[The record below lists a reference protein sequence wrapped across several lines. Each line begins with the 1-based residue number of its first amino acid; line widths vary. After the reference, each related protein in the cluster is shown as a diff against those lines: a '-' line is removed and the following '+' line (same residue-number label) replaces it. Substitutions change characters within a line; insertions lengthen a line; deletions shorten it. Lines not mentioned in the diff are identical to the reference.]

1 MNRKQRRAAQKQS
14 LPVDGRH
21 VRPASDPAA
30 LLFAEAARHQ
40 GEKNLDDAAR
50 IYKRVLQLKPDH
62 AEAINNLGAVLQ
74 AQGKLR
80 EASACFAQSLSLMPQ
95 LFEQSSGVNATLLA
109 VLPPMRE
116 AMRRT
121 SHAWPN
127 RLSID
132 QLLGSAGLAAIGD
145 DPMLLCMLQSIPPR
159 NFEFERVLTSL
170 RLPLL
175 DIASASEPVTELTL
189 RFCCTLAKQCFIN
202 EYVFATTA
210 EEDAKVGRLRAALG
224 DAITSG
230 AALAPHAIAAI
241 AMYQPLHALAGA
253 QMLLDRT
260 WPPAVDDLLTQQVRE
275 PAQEL
280 ALRASIPRLTPI
292 EDDTSQ
298 RVRQQ
303 YEENPYPRWVDIAGG
318 IQPVPLDMFLR
329 GRFPTAAFTP
339 IGKTEQLDILVAG
352 CGTGLQAAQTAQGC
366 QDANVLAV
374 DLSLTSLSYAMRKTP
389 ARLLD
394 RIEYAQCDILKLGT
408 IGRSF
413 DLIEA
418 SGVLHHMRDPFEG
431 WRILLSLL
439 RPGGVMHLGF
449 YSEVAR
455 ADVAAARAFIAER
468 GYASTPAD
476 IRRCRQDLLQTP
488 LGSVSRFSDFFST
501 SECRDLLF
509 HVQESQ
515 MSIPVIKEFLDAHAL
530 KFIGFDFKEAA
541 ARELYALFSNAGW
554 SMSDLGKWHSL
565 ELKYPNT
572 FADMYQF
579 WVQKTD

>member
-14 LPVDGRH
+14 LTLA
-21 VRPASDPAA
+21 RPASDPAA
-30 LLFAEAARHQ
+30 RLFAEAARHQ

-62 AEAINNLGAVLQ
+62 AEAINNLGTVLQ

-80 EASACFAQSLSLMPQ
+80 EASVYFAQSLSLMPQ
-95 LFEQSSGVNATLLA
+95 LFEQFSGVNATLLA

-116 AMRRT
+116 AMRRANK
-121 SHAWPN
+121 AWPE
-127 RLSID
+127 RLSIE
-132 QLLGSAGLAAIGD
+132 QLFGNAGLAAIGD
-145 DPMLLCMLQSIPPR
+145 DPMLLCMLQSVPPR
-159 NFEFERVLTSL
+159 NFEFERVMTSL
-170 RLPLL
+170 RLSLL
-175 DIASASEPVTELTL
+175 DTAVAGEPAAELTL
-189 RFCCTLAKQCFIN
+189 RFCCALAKQCFIN

-210 EEDAKVGRLRAALG
+210 EEDAKVGRLTTALG
-224 DAITSG
+224 EAIGSG
-230 AALAPHAIAAI
+230 AAIAPLAIAAV
-241 AMYQPLHALAGA
+241 AMYRPLHALAGA
-253 QMLLDRT
+253 QTLLDRT
-260 WPPAVDDLLTQQVRE
+260 WPPAVDDVLTQQVRE
-275 PAQEL
+275 PAQEM
-280 ALRASIPRLTPI
+280 ALRASIRRLTPI

-329 GRFPTAAFTP
+329 GRFPTATFTP
-339 IGKTEQLDILVAG
+339 IGKTGSLDILVAG
-352 CGTGLQAAQTAQGC
+352 CGTGLQAVQTAQGC
-366 QDANVLAV
+366 QGARVLAV
-374 DLSLTSLSYAMRKTP
+374 DLSLSSLSYALRKTP
-389 ARLLD
+389 ARLSD
-394 RIEYAQCDILKLGT
+394 RIDYAQGDILKLGT

-439 RPGGVMHLGF
+439 RPGGIMHLGF

-455 ADVAAARAFIAER
+455 RDVAAARGFIAQR
-468 GYASTPAD
+468 GYASTPED

-488 LGSVSRFSDFFST
+488 LSSVSRFSDFFST

-509 HVQESQ
+509 HVQESR
-515 MSIPVIKEFLDAHAL
+515 MSIPAIKEFLDAHAL

-541 ARELYALFSNAGW
+541 AREFYALFSSSGW